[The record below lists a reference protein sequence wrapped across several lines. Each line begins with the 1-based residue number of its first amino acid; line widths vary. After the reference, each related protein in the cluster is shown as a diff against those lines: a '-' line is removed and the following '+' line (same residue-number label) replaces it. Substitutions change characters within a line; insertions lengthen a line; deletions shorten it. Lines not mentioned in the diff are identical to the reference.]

1 MKDVPLKLAAIM
13 PGKMRAF
20 FIDPAKLKTM
30 TAAFAIKPYEEV
42 ILAENEKSLKQLI
55 EAMKTYK
62 GMSVFFI
69 LTEKFLKKKFPIE
82 LLQREGFTEDKD
94 FVKAWNFL
102 PDAQGVK
109 FDSYSLLK
117 TM

>member
-1 MKDVPLKLAAIM
+1 
-13 PGKMRAF
+13 
-20 FIDPAKLKTM
+20 M

-42 ILAENEKSLKQLI
+42 ILAENEKSLQQLI
-55 EAMKTYK
+55 EAMNTYK
-62 GMSVFFI
+62 GMCVFFI

-109 FDSYSLLK
+109 LDSYSLLQ